1 MPLEKVQPLQQ
12 PILYAPHHPRDHTS
26 NSHATKSN
34 ATRTQPS
41 RIQKMDPLLHYVHL
55 TLHTADSGTP
65 VFRDLLH
72 LCLDQFK
79 FVTEFFVAVCG
90 KDVVSFVQGVICHRA
105 KKVGLIQPEA
115 KYTDPTTTNTP
126 TPRSDLLCTL
136 Q

>member
-1 MPLEKVQPLQQ
+1 MGSDKKREQF
-12 PILYAPHHPRDHTS
+12 
-26 NSHATKSN
+26 
-34 ATRTQPS
+34 
-41 RIQKMDPLLHYVHL
+41 
-55 TLHTADSGTP
+55 

-126 TPRSDLLCTL
+126 TPQSDLLCTF